1 MANENQN
8 TNNNPG
14 LNLNQQ
20 SLDLQNLRQGL
31 KDLLDDQGDYNNL
44 LKSSLNDLEKTS
56 TQYKKIQDR
65 LSSLSKESINIK
77 EINQELYKLKQ
88 KESDEQKKLTQL
100 QSLYGKQTVSSLE
113 NAKKRALEDKKLY
126 ESQGAS
132 FDLQKQILSNLQEQG
147 NLEAVKIFTQ
157 QKQLDF
163 AKQKTIEGQL
173 ALENEKN
180 LAKQLGLT
188 GNSAE
193 VLAKKLNIGKEA
205 YATMVAEA
213 RKLLEEQKTLSQL
226 PQQKVLNNPPP
237 VKAQAQAQQTTGQAQ
252 SQQTIG
258 QAQAQAQQIM
268 GQAQAQASQTIGQAQ
283 AQAQQIQAQNQ
294 AQQTIGQ
301 GQTQQIIAQAQ
312 AQAQQTIGQAQ
323 VQAQQIQAQNQA
335 QQTIGQAQ
343 AQAQQTQAQNQAQQT
358 TTQTQAQAQQIIR
371 RVQAQAQQTT
381 GQAQAQAQ
389 QTITQAQ
396 TQAQQIIAQAQAQAQ
411 QTIRQA
417 QAQTLIRQTIGKAQ
431 AQRTTGPD
439 RERTRQ
445 TISGVQQVR
454 SEQGDIN
461 DILKESINLL
471 KKVDRSYENIEA
483 RVSSLD
489 KSQINIKQISNE
501 LYKAKQKDYI
511 VSKQL
516 ADAEK
521 TLSADSSNR
530 VSQYLNS
537 QKKISELEKR
547 KFEYEKLAIATS
559 DIAEKKKIE
568 NKIAN
573 TDRLL
578 QLNIVTNERQR
589 ASLSVQEAQVAALRE
604 ADSITKEGVA
614 FGERSLDIEK
624 QTAKQLGISGNLVK
638 GLATKLGVGTE
649 AYEAMTTEARRLT
662 EEDAKRKSLQEQL
675 AAAQKSGNTDQVKS
689 LNEQL
694 ALMSKEKS
702 AFSKKTS
709 VLKEGFKAGK
719 AAIKDSLSDPL
730 AKGGLV
736 IGAFKLA
743 EAGLDGIGNAAAK
756 AGNFMAGLSED
767 SGNVVRGLT
776 SGVSDLARKIPLVGG
791 LIGGLVDGFSALL
804 DLVLGV
810 DNMIVQTGR
819 QLNLSSEGARNL
831 YRNLAAASQASGDI
845 YTNGKKLLES
855 QLELTQQ
862 TGITNTLNTEILRTN
877 IKLKDFAGLEADTRA
892 RIAETAQ
899 ITGKSAEG
907 TVKSVLSQVKGL
919 ERATGVSLQY
929 QQVLKEVSNLGGY
942 LGLQF
947 AKYPDK
953 LAKAFVTT
961 KALGL
966 ELKQLDGMASSF
978 LDFES
983 SISKEFEAQLLTGK
997 DINLSKARELF
1008 LNNDLAGAAAE
1019 IAKHTGDAAG
1029 YSKMNRIQQ
1038 DSLAEAMGM
1047 SRDQMADM
1055 LKQQELYS
1063 KFGVKNREDLLK
1075 QVDSLR
1081 KAGKEQEAINKAGGE
1096 GAYNDLVRASA
1107 QEKLALTIEKIK
1119 QSIVEFIE
1127 RSGIIE
1133 KVTAFVDKLSNPD
1146 TIKGIIGTIRDT
1158 ISTFIK
1164 FAGDMLADVIEIG
1177 GEIADFFTPFG
1188 KTDYS
1193 EKAKITGAK
1202 VREGS
1207 LEMSERIKGTG
1218 NYGATTVQD
1227 AAAKDKL
1234 KSESQSKK
1242 EDNSMSMAGGK
1253 ENNTKVYNIIIVDPV
1268 TGKTIEKQVD
1278 QQTYEMVR
1286 LK

>member
-1 MANENQN
+1 MADNTQN
-8 TNNNPG
+8 TGPDREQTKQIISG
-14 LNLNQQ
+14 VQEI
-20 SLDLQNLRQGL
+20 
-31 KDLLDDQGDYNNL
+31 KKEQGDYNN
-44 LKSSLNDLEKTS
+44 
-56 TQYKKIQDR
+56 
-65 LSSLSKESINIK
+65 
-77 EINQELYKLKQ
+77 
-88 KESDEQKKLTQL
+88 
-100 QSLYGKQTVSSLE
+100 
-113 NAKKRALEDKKLY
+113 
-126 ESQGAS
+126 
-132 FDLQKQILSNLQEQG
+132 
-147 NLEAVKIFTQ
+147 
-157 QKQLDF
+157 
-163 AKQKTIEGQL
+163 
-173 ALENEKN
+173 
-180 LAKQLGLT
+180 
-188 GNSAE
+188 
-193 VLAKKLNIGKEA
+193 
-205 YATMVAEA
+205 
-213 RKLLEEQKTLSQL
+213 
-226 PQQKVLNNPPP
+226 
-237 VKAQAQAQQTTGQAQ
+237 
-252 SQQTIG
+252 
-258 QAQAQAQQIM
+258 
-268 GQAQAQASQTIGQAQ
+268 
-283 AQAQQIQAQNQ
+283 
-294 AQQTIGQ
+294 
-301 GQTQQIIAQAQ
+301 
-312 AQAQQTIGQAQ
+312 
-323 VQAQQIQAQNQA
+323 
-335 QQTIGQAQ
+335 
-343 AQAQQTQAQNQAQQT
+343 
-358 TTQTQAQAQQIIR
+358 
-371 RVQAQAQQTT
+371 
-381 GQAQAQAQ
+381 
-389 QTITQAQ
+389 
-396 TQAQQIIAQAQAQAQ
+396 
-411 QTIRQA
+411 
-417 QAQTLIRQTIGKAQ
+417 
-431 AQRTTGPD
+431 
-439 RERTRQ
+439 
-445 TISGVQQVR
+445 
-454 SEQGDIN
+454 
-461 DILKESINLL
+461 ILKESINLL
-471 KKVDRSYENIEA
+471 KKIDRSYDDIQA

-489 KSQINIKQISNE
+489 KSQINIKQISSE
-501 LYKAKQKDYI
+501 LYKTKQKEFT

-516 ADAEK
+516 ATAEK
-521 TLSADSSNR
+521 LVGTDSLNR
-530 VSQYLNS
+530 VKQYSISQSKLV
-537 QKKISELEKR
+537 ELEKR
-547 KFEYEKLAIATS
+547 KAEYERSALKAGTE
-559 DIAEKKKIE
+559 AERALFLDKSSNVDFIL
-568 NKIAN
+568 NKEASRN
-573 TDRLL
+573 LRLK
-578 QLNIVTNERQR
+578 EG
-589 ASLSVQEAQVAALRE
+589 LSIQEAQIVALKE
-604 ADSITKEGVA
+604 ADSIAKEGVA
-614 FGERSLDIEK
+614 FGKESLDIEK
-624 QTAKQLGISGNLVK
+624 QTSKQLGISGNLVK

-662 EEDAKRKSLQEQL
+662 EEDAKRKSLQQEL
-675 AAAQKSGNTDQVKS
+675 AKAQKSGNTDQVKS
-689 LNEQL
+689 LNQQL
-694 ALMSKEKS
+694 NMMGKEKG
-702 AFSKKTS
+702 AFSKKMS
-709 VLKEGFKAGK
+709 VIKEGFKSGAT
-719 AAIKDSLSDPL
+719 AIKDNLSDPVVVAGAL
-730 AKGGLV
+730 AA
-736 IGAFKLA
+736 GAVGAYKLA
-743 EAGLDGIGNAAAK
+743 QAGLDGIGNAAAS

-810 DNMIVQTGR
+810 DNMIVKTGR
-819 QLNLSSEGARNL
+819 QLNLSAEGARNL

-929 QQVLKEVSNLGGY
+929 QQVLKEVSSLGGY

-997 DINLSKARELF
+997 DINLNKARELF

-1164 FAGDMLADVIEIG
+1164 FAGDMLADIIEVG

-1193 EKAKITGAK
+1193 EKAKIAGAK

-1218 NYGATTVQD
+1218 NYGATTIQD

-1234 KSESQSKK
+1234 KSEPAAAKTP
-1242 EDNSMSMAGGK
+1242 DNSMSMAKPAETNVFLKITNNALEGK
-1253 ENNTKVYNIIIVDPV
+1253 ALA
-1268 TGKTIEKQVD
+1268 KTIDQASFESGGGQVNKTT
-1278 QQTYEMVR
+1278 Q
-1286 LK
+1286 

>member
-1 MANENQN
+1 MADNTQN
-8 TNNNPG
+8 
-14 LNLNQQ
+14 
-20 SLDLQNLRQGL
+20 
-31 KDLLDDQGDYNNL
+31 
-44 LKSSLNDLEKTS
+44 
-56 TQYKKIQDR
+56 
-65 LSSLSKESINIK
+65 
-77 EINQELYKLKQ
+77 
-88 KESDEQKKLTQL
+88 
-100 QSLYGKQTVSSLE
+100 
-113 NAKKRALEDKKLY
+113 
-126 ESQGAS
+126 
-132 FDLQKQILSNLQEQG
+132 
-147 NLEAVKIFTQ
+147 
-157 QKQLDF
+157 
-163 AKQKTIEGQL
+163 
-173 ALENEKN
+173 
-180 LAKQLGLT
+180 
-188 GNSAE
+188 
-193 VLAKKLNIGKEA
+193 
-205 YATMVAEA
+205 
-213 RKLLEEQKTLSQL
+213 
-226 PQQKVLNNPPP
+226 
-237 VKAQAQAQQTTGQAQ
+237 
-252 SQQTIG
+252 
-258 QAQAQAQQIM
+258 
-268 GQAQAQASQTIGQAQ
+268 
-283 AQAQQIQAQNQ
+283 
-294 AQQTIGQ
+294 
-301 GQTQQIIAQAQ
+301 
-312 AQAQQTIGQAQ
+312 
-323 VQAQQIQAQNQA
+323 
-335 QQTIGQAQ
+335 
-343 AQAQQTQAQNQAQQT
+343 
-358 TTQTQAQAQQIIR
+358 
-371 RVQAQAQQTT
+371 
-381 GQAQAQAQ
+381 
-389 QTITQAQ
+389 
-396 TQAQQIIAQAQAQAQ
+396 
-411 QTIRQA
+411 
-417 QAQTLIRQTIGKAQ
+417 
-431 AQRTTGPD
+431 TGPD
-439 RERTRQ
+439 RDKTKQ
-445 TISGVQQVR
+445 IISDTESLKKGT
-454 SEQGDIN
+454 GDFN
-461 DILKESINLL
+461 DILKDSINLL
-471 KKVDRSYENIEA
+471 KKIDRSYESIQA
-483 RVSSLD
+483 KISSLD
-489 KSQINIKQISNE
+489 KTQINIKQISNE
-501 LYKAKQKDYI
+501 LYKAKQKEFT

-516 ADAEK
+516 ANAER
-521 TLSADSSNR
+521 TLSSDSSNR

-559 DIAEKKKIE
+559 DVAEKKKIE
-568 NKIAN
+568 DKIAN
-573 TDRLL
+573 TNRLL
-578 QLNIVTNERQR
+578 VLNTATNERQK
-589 ASLSVQEAQVAALRE
+589 AGLSIQEGQVAALKE
-604 ADSITKEGVA
+604 ADSIAKEGVA
-614 FGERSLDIEK
+614 FGQQSLDIEK
-624 QTAKQLGISGNLVK
+624 QTSKQLGISGNLVK

-662 EEDAKRKSLQEQL
+662 EEDAKRKTLQQEL
-675 AAAQKSGNTDQVKS
+675 AKAQKSGNTDQVKS
-689 LNEQL
+689 LSEQL
-694 ALMSKEKS
+694 ALMGKEKS
-702 AFSKKTS
+702 AFSKKAS
-709 VLKEGFKAGK
+709 VLKEGFQAGK
-719 AAIKDSLSDPL
+719 AAIMDNLSDPL

-736 IGAFKLA
+736 VGAFKLA
-743 EAGLDGIGNAAAK
+743 EAGLDGIGNAASK

-810 DNMIVQTGR
+810 DNMIVKTGR
-819 QLNLSSEGARNL
+819 QLNLSADGARNL
-831 YRNLAAASQASGDI
+831 YRALGDSSRAAGDI
-845 YTNGKKLLES
+845 FTNAKKLLES

-929 QQVLKEVSNLGGY
+929 QQVLKEVSSLGGY

-1096 GAYNDLVRASA
+1096 AAYNDLVRAST

-1119 QSIVEFIE
+1119 QSIVEFVE
-1127 RSGIIE
+1127 KSNIIE
-1133 KVTAFVDKLSNPD
+1133 KITAFVDKLSNPD

-1164 FAGDMLADVIEIG
+1164 FAGDMLADIIEVG

-1193 EKAKITGAK
+1193 EKAKIAGAK

-1218 NYGATTVQD
+1218 NYGATTIQD

-1234 KSESQSKK
+1234 KSEPAAAKAP
-1242 EDNSMSMAGGK
+1242 DNSMSMAK
-1253 ENNTKVYNIIIVDPV
+1253 PPDTKVYVLNQMNAI
-1268 TGKTIEKQVD
+1268 TGKALTVPIEEGVYFAQGGQVGKS
-1278 QQTYEMVR
+1278 TTG
-1286 LK
+1286 

>member
-8 TNNNPG
+8 TNTNPG

-44 LKSSLNDLEKTS
+44 LKSSLKDLEKTS

-126 ESQGAS
+126 ESQGIS

-226 PQQKVLNNPPP
+226 PQQKVLNNPSP
-237 VKAQAQAQQTTGQAQ
+237 VKAQA
-252 SQQTIG
+252 
-258 QAQAQAQQIM
+258 
-268 GQAQAQASQTIGQAQ
+268 
-283 AQAQQIQAQNQ
+283 
-294 AQQTIGQ
+294 
-301 GQTQQIIAQAQ
+301 
-312 AQAQQTIGQAQ
+312 
-323 VQAQQIQAQNQA
+323 QA

-358 TTQTQAQAQQIIR
+358 TTQTQAQAQQIIK
-371 RVQAQAQQTT
+371 RVQAKAQQTT

-389 QTITQAQ
+389 QIIMQAQ
-396 TQAQQIIAQAQAQAQ
+396 TQADQIIKQAQAQAQ
-411 QTIRQA
+411 QTIRQG
-417 QAQTLIRQTIGKAQ
+417 QSQNLIRQTIGQAQ
-431 AQRTTGPD
+431 AKRTTSPNKEQTTGPNK
-439 RERTRQ
+439 ERTRQ
-445 TISGVQQVR
+445 TIFGVQ
-454 SEQGDIN
+454 EIKKDQGDYN
-461 DILKESINLL
+461 DILKDSINLL

-516 ADAEK
+516 AEAEK
-521 TLSADSSNR
+521 TLSADSLNR
-530 VSQYLNS
+530 VSQYVNS

-559 DIAEKKKIE
+559 DTAEKKKIE
-568 NKIAN
+568 DKIAN

-578 QLNIVTNERQR
+578 QLNIVANERQK
-589 ASLSVQEAQVAALRE
+589 AGLSIQEAQVVALKE
-604 ADSITKEGVA
+604 ADSIAKEGVA

-624 QTAKQLGISGNLVK
+624 QTAKQLGISGNLVS

-649 AYEAMTTEARRLT
+649 AYEAMTTEARRLV
-662 EEDAKRKSLQEQL
+662 EEDKKRKTLQEQL
-675 AAAQKSGNTDQVKS
+675 AEAQKSGNKDQVKS

-694 ALMSKEKS
+694 ALMGKEKS

-730 AKGGLV
+730 AKGGLAV
-736 IGAFKLA
+736 GAFKLA

-791 LIGGLVDGFSALL
+791 LVGGLIDGFSALL

-819 QLNLSSEGARNL
+819 QLNLSAEGARGL
-831 YRNLAAASQASGDI
+831 YRGLAASSQAAGDI
-845 YTNGKKLLES
+845 YTTGKKLLQS

-862 TGITNTLNTEILRTN
+862 TGITNILSGEILRTN
-877 IKLKDFAGLEADTRA
+877 IKLKEFAGLEADTRA
-892 RIAETAQ
+892 RIAESAQ

-907 TVKSVLSQVKGL
+907 TVKSVLGQVKGL
-919 ERATGVSLQY
+919 QRAIGVSFQY

-947 AKYPDK
+947 AKYPEK
-953 LAKAFVTT
+953 LTKAFLTS

-1019 IAKHTGDAAG
+1019 IAKYTGDAAG
-1029 YSKMNRIQQ
+1029 YSNMNRIQQ
-1038 DSLAEAMGM
+1038 ESLAEAMGM

-1075 QVDSLR
+1075 QVDLLR
-1081 KAGKEQEAINKAGGE
+1081 TSGREQEAINKAGGE
-1096 GAYNDLVRASA
+1096 AAYNDLVRASA

-1133 KVTAFVDKLSNPD
+1133 KVEAFVNKLSNPD
-1146 TIKGIIGTIRDT
+1146 TIRGIIGTIRDT
-1158 ISTFIK
+1158 ISTFVK
-1164 FAGDMLADVIEIG
+1164 FAGDLLADIIEVG

-1188 KTDYS
+1188 DTDYS
-1193 EKAKITGAK
+1193 AKAKITAEA
-1202 VREGS
+1202 VRAGS
-1207 LEMSERIKGTG
+1207 LEMSGRIKGTG

-1234 KSESQSKK
+1234 KSEGSSKK
-1242 EDNSMSMAGGK
+1242 EDNSMSMAK
-1253 ENNTKVYNIIIVDPV
+1253 APIIHNTNNITVEPV
-1268 TGKTIEKQVD
+1268 TAKVMVNTITKEGSQD
-1278 QQTYEMVR
+1278 NTPGQMHTGQ
-1286 LK
+1286 

>member
-8 TNNNPG
+8 INTNPE

-44 LKSSLNDLEKTS
+44 LKSSLKDLEKTS

-126 ESQGAS
+126 ESQGIS

-193 VLAKKLNIGKEA
+193 ALAKKLNIGKEA

-213 RKLLEEQKTLSQL
+213 RKLLEEQKTISQS
-226 PQQKVLNNPPP
+226 PQQKVLNSPSP

-252 SQQTIG
+252 AQQTIG
-258 QAQAQAQQIM
+258 QAQTQAQQIM
-268 GQAQAQASQTIGQAQ
+268 G
-283 AQAQQIQAQNQ
+283 
-294 AQQTIGQ
+294 
-301 GQTQQIIAQAQ
+301 QAQ

-323 VQAQQIQAQNQA
+323 TQAQQTIGQAQAQAQQMQAQNQA

-343 AQAQQTQAQNQAQQT
+343 AQAQQTQTQN
-358 TTQTQAQAQQIIR
+358 
-371 RVQAQAQQTT
+371 
-381 GQAQAQAQ
+381 
-389 QTITQAQ
+389 
-396 TQAQQIIAQAQAQAQ
+396 QAQQIIAQAQAQAQ
-411 QTIRQA
+411 QAIRQA
-417 QAQTLIRQTIGKAQ
+417 QSQTLIRQTIGKAQ

-489 KSQINIKQISNE
+489 KSQISIKQISNE

-578 QLNIVTNERQR
+578 QLNIVNNERQR

-662 EEDAKRKSLQEQL
+662 EEDAKRKSLQEELSKLKIKEINEAEKRTSVEQQL
-675 AAAQKSGNTDQVKS
+675 VAAQQSGNQNKVKSLNAELALMDKQKSSNQDQVKS

-694 ALMSKEKS
+694 ALMGKEKG
-702 AFSKKTS
+702 AFSKKMS
-709 VLKEGFKAGK
+709 VIKQGFKAG
-719 AAIKDSLSDPL
+719 ATAIKDNLSDPVVL
-730 AKGGLV
+730 AGTLAA
-736 IGAFKLA
+736 GAVGAYKLA
-743 EAGLDGIGNAAAK
+743 QAGLDGIGNAAAK
-756 AGNFMAGLSED
+756 TGNFLAGMSKH
-767 SGNVVRGLT
+767 SGTLVRDLT
-776 SGVSDLARKIPLVGG
+776 SGISDLARNIPLVGG
-791 LIGGLVDGFSALL
+791 LLGGLIDGFSAVL
-804 DLVLGV
+804 DLMLGV
-810 DNMIVQTGR
+810 DDYAVKMGR
-819 QLNLSSEGARNL
+819 QLNLNADAARGL
-831 YRNLAAASQASGDI
+831 ARSYREISLANGDI
-845 YTNGKKLLES
+845 FITQEKLLES
-855 QLELTQQ
+855 QVELA
-862 TGITNTLNTEILRTN
+862 GALGVTNDLGGDILAKN
-877 IKLKDFAGLEADTRA
+877 IKLKDFAGLELDTRTKL
-892 RIAETAQ
+892 AEVTKISGQDATDAVLAQ
-899 ITGKSAEG
+899 VVGLKKVTG
-907 TVKSVLSQVKGL
+907 LSF
-919 ERATGVSLQY
+919 QY
-929 QQVLKEVSNLGGY
+929 QAILKEASSQSGY

-947 AKYPDK
+947 AKYPAQ
-953 LAKAFVTT
+953 LT
-961 KALGL
+961 KSLLTVKSMGM
-966 ELKQLDGMASSF
+966 ELKQLDSIADSF

-997 DINLSKARELF
+997 EINLTKAREAF
-1008 LNNDLAGAAAE
+1008 LNNDLATAAAE
-1019 IAKHTGDAAG
+1019 ITKQVGSTEDFL
-1029 YSKMNRIQQ
+1029 KLNRIQAE
-1038 DSLAEAMGM
+1038 SLASAFGM
-1047 SRDQMADM
+1047 SRDQMGDM
-1055 LKQQELYS
+1055 LKQQEFLAKLGAKQGDSAREQLRLGLEKY
-1063 KFGVKNREDLLK
+1063 KNE
-1075 QVDSLR
+1075 
-1081 KAGKEQEAINKAGGE
+1081 KALSAAIGEQ
-1096 GAYNDLVRASA
+1096 AYQSMVNAST
-1107 QEKLALTIEKIK
+1107 QEKLAAMIEKIK
-1119 QSIVEFIE
+1119 ESIVSFVMDSGILDKVKSFIDYISEPKNVRAILQQIKGFFADAVEFIGTAAHYILE
-1127 RSGIIE
+1127 GLDYIAFGQIPDAFIDSLKSGAITMGEQIRSFGEGGIQQT
-1133 KVTAFVDKLSNPD
+1133 K
-1146 TIKGIIGTIRDT
+1146 
-1158 ISTFIK
+1158 ST
-1164 FAGDMLADVIEIG
+1164 V
-1177 GEIADFFTPFG
+1177 
-1188 KTDYS
+1188 S
-1193 EKAKITGAK
+1193 E
-1202 VREGS
+1202 
-1207 LEMSERIKGTG
+1207 
-1218 NYGATTVQD
+1218 N
-1227 AAAKDKL
+1227 AANDKL
-1234 KSESQSKK
+1234 KSEPAAAKVS
-1242 EDNSMSMAGGK
+1242 DNSMSMAK
-1253 ENNTKVYNIIIVDPV
+1253 APVIYNTNNISVEPV
-1268 TGKTIEKQVD
+1268 TAKVMVNTITKEGNQD
-1278 QQTYEMVR
+1278 NTPGQMNTGQ
-1286 LK
+1286 

>member
-1 MANENQN
+1 MANNTPNTGPQQN
-8 TNNNPG
+8 PNK
-14 LNLNQQ
+14 
-20 SLDLQNLRQGL
+20 SILDAKEAL
-31 KDLLDDQGDYNNL
+31 KLLIDDQGDYNNL
-44 LKSSLNDLEKTS
+44 LKSSLKDLDSMQKSYT
-56 TQYKKIQDR
+56 KIAAR
-65 LSSLSKESINIK
+65 LDSLNKGSINVK
-77 EINQELYKLKQ
+77 QVQQELIRLKQ
-88 KESDEQKKLTQL
+88 KEYTSQQKIIDLQQGLSDETKNQLAINENLNKKLQDQLTNKERQKVLEQKKLND
-100 QSLYGKQTVSSLE
+100 KRLE
-113 NAKKRALEDKKLY
+113 GNIELK
-126 ESQGAS
+126 
-132 FDLQKQILSNLQEQG
+132 
-147 NLEAVKIFTQ
+147 NLEY
-157 QKQLDF
+157 
-163 AKQKTIEGQL
+163 AK
-173 ALENEKN
+173 
-180 LAKQLGLT
+180 
-188 GNSAE
+188 
-193 VLAKKLNIGKEA
+193 
-205 YATMVAEA
+205 
-213 RKLLEEQKTLSQL
+213 
-226 PQQKVLNNPPP
+226 
-237 VKAQAQAQQTTGQAQ
+237 
-252 SQQTIG
+252 
-258 QAQAQAQQIM
+258 
-268 GQAQAQASQTIGQAQ
+268 
-283 AQAQQIQAQNQ
+283 
-294 AQQTIGQ
+294 
-301 GQTQQIIAQAQ
+301 
-312 AQAQQTIGQAQ
+312 
-323 VQAQQIQAQNQA
+323 VQAK
-335 QQTIGQAQ
+335 
-343 AQAQQTQAQNQAQQT
+343 
-358 TTQTQAQAQQIIR
+358 
-371 RVQAQAQQTT
+371 
-381 GQAQAQAQ
+381 
-389 QTITQAQ
+389 
-396 TQAQQIIAQAQAQAQ
+396 IAEEE
-411 QTIRQA
+411 TKNGEKFLE
-417 QAQTLIRQTIGKAQ
+417 T
-431 AQRTTGPD
+431 
-439 RERTRQ
+439 E
-445 TISGVQQVR
+445 
-454 SEQGDIN
+454 
-461 DILKESINLL
+461 
-471 KKVDRSYENIEA
+471 KK
-483 RVSSLD
+483 
-489 KSQINIKQISNE
+489 
-501 LYKAKQKDYI
+501 
-511 VSKQL
+511 VSKQM
-516 ADAEK
+516 
-521 TLSADSSNR
+521 
-530 VSQYLNS
+530 
-537 QKKISELEKR
+537 
-547 KFEYEKLAIATS
+547 
-559 DIAEKKKIE
+559 
-568 NKIAN
+568 
-573 TDRLL
+573 
-578 QLNIVTNERQR
+578 
-589 ASLSVQEAQVAALRE
+589 
-604 ADSITKEGVA
+604 
-614 FGERSLDIEK
+614 
-624 QTAKQLGISGNLVK
+624 GISGNLAK
-638 GLATKLGVGTE
+638 LFADKLGVGEE
-649 AYEAMTTEARRLT
+649 AYEAMSFES
-662 EEDAKRKSLQEQL
+662 RKLVKQQ
-675 AAAQKSGNTDQVKS
+675 GDQVS
-689 LNEQL
+689 
-694 ALMSKEKS
+694 S
-702 AFSKKTS
+702 AGKWK
-709 VLKEGFKAGK
+709 VAAKGIGAAGK
-719 AAIKDSLSDPL
+719 ALISNIFDPAVL
-730 AKGGLV
+730 LGGA
-736 IGAFKLA
+736 GAAFNLLGK
-743 EAGLDGIGNAAAK
+743 GLDGIGNAAAS

-810 DNMIVQTGR
+810 DNMIVKTGR
-819 QLNLSSEGARNL
+819 QLNLSAEGARNL

-929 QQVLKEVSNLGGY
+929 QQVLKEVSSLGGY

-1164 FAGDMLADVIEIG
+1164 FAGDMLADIIEVG

-1193 EKAKITGAK
+1193 EKAKIAGAK

-1218 NYGATTVQD
+1218 NYGATTIQD

-1234 KSESQSKK
+1234 KSEPAAAKTP
-1242 EDNSMSMAGGK
+1242 DNSMSMAK
-1253 ENNTKVYNIIIVDPV
+1253 PPETKVYVLNQMNAI
-1268 TGKTIEKQVD
+1268 TGKALTVPIEEGVYFAQGGQVGKS
-1278 QQTYEMVR
+1278 TT
-1286 LK
+1286 